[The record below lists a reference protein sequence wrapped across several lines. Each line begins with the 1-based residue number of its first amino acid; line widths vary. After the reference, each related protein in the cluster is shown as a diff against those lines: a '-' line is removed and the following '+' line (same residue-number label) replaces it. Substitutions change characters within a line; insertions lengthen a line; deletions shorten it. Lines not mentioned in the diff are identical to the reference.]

1 MTEFNDPAESLV
13 GESLAVH
20 PLSQG
25 ERLIDAF
32 IAPSKTFTDILRNE
46 SWWLPF
52 LLGVVVSYGYLFV
65 VQKQVGWDTVAQ
77 NTLNQDPKASERLAN
92 ASPEARAQAQ
102 TFTLAIIKY
111 TFFASPLLALLF
123 AAIASLVLWG
133 TINVIFGGHAT
144 FGRVFAVWMYGTLPA
159 LIKSILVII
168 TLFAGLDKES
178 FNLTNPVGTNVGFF
192 LPADSAK
199 WLTTLATS
207 LDMVWIWVMILVGI
221 GLAVVAKVKR
231 GSGLSAV
238 FGWWLLALL
247 VRVGYAAIT
256 G

>member
-1 MTEFNDPAESLV
+1 MTEFNNPAESPI
-13 GESLAVH
+13 GESLTVH

-25 ERLIDAF
+25 ERLIDTF
-32 IAPSKTFTDILRNE
+32 IAPSKTITDILRDQ

-52 LLGVVVSYGYLFV
+52 LLGIVVSYGYMFV

-77 NTLNQDPKASERLAN
+77 NTLNQDPKAQERLAN
-92 ASPEARAQAQ
+92 ASPEAKAQAQ

-111 TFFASPLLALLF
+111 SFFASPLLALLF
-123 AAIASLVLWG
+123 AAIFSLVLWA
-133 TINVIFGGHAT
+133 TINLFFGGHAT
-144 FGRVFAVWMYGTLPA
+144 FGRVFAVWMYGTLPL
-159 LIKSILVII
+159 LIKSILAVI

-178 FNLTNPVGTNVGFF
+178 FNLSNPVGTNIGYF
-192 LPADSAK
+192 LPIDSAK

-207 LDMVWIWVMILVGI
+207 LDMIWIWTLILAGI
-221 GLAVVAKVKR
+221 GLAIVAKVKR

-238 FGWWLLALL
+238 FGWWLLILL
-247 VRVGYAAIT
+247 ARLGYAAIA